1 MAPDKI
7 YYLEKKKILLN
18 QRKGLRTEPYGTS
31 THSCPI
37 EIGERNNE
45 VQKDKPKGNK
55 KVNKV
60 VELRSREENVL
71 ILLNAIGS
79 FIHSL
84 ILC

>member
-45 VQKDKPKGNK
+45 V
-55 KVNKV
+55 
-60 VELRSREENVL
+60 
-71 ILLNAIGS
+71 
-79 FIHSL
+79 
-84 ILC
+84 